1 MKILSILVVLCLLA
15 APATPATLAYADP
28 AVAPYDRATSQC
40 VLGGMELAK
49 AGGRGCRDAY
59 LPGDFNGCVTCVD
72 GMAALCRLHMQ
83 QQCGVTQSDADMLCT
98 MIPTAWCS

>member
-1 MKILSILVVLCLLA
+1 MKITIIILSLALLA
-15 APATPATLAYADP
+15 APATLAYDK
-28 AVAPYDRATSQC
+28 ATDQC

-49 AGGRGCRDAY
+49 AGGQGCRDAY
-59 LPGDFNGCVTCVD
+59 LPAGDFNGCVTCVN

-83 QQCGVTQSDADMLCT
+83 QQCGVAQSDADMLCT